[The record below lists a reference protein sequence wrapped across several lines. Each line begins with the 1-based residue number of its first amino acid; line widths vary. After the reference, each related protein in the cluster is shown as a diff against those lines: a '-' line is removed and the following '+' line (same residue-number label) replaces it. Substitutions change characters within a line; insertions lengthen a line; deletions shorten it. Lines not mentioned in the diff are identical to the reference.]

1 MEMPGTTRYLRIH
14 FDSSTFGFNQDIKN
28 VSNIK
33 RKGIFVYFLPS
44 WITHLYSHYKLDR
57 DEDHYPSYIKTL
69 SKSISDNS

>member
-1 MEMPGTTRYLRIH
+1 MVMPGTTRYLRIH

-28 VSNIK
+28 VRK